1 MDRPR
6 RWLAPERAERRGP
19 SLSTIVAF
27 VAALEI
33 LLLVPLVL
41 FLDSIERAVGITA
54 VASAA
59 AALLLVRHR
68 RRRPPT

>member
-1 MDRPR
+1 M
-6 RWLAPERAERRGP
+6 AERGGP

-54 VASAA
+54 VVSAAA
-59 AALLLVRHR
+59 AALLLARHR